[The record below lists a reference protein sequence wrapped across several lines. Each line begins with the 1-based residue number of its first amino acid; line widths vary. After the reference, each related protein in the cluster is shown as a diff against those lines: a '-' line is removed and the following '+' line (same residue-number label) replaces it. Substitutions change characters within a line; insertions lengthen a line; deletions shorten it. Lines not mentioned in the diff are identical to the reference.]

1 MAKKVLSTKGLT
13 NYSSILKTLG
23 KNVKTDLTFT
33 DMRTL
38 MGDYRT
44 AFGHIK
50 SDQMKGTGF
59 MQDGVSYQRID
70 PSELKRVQEELKA
83 QLK

>member
-1 MAKKVLSTKGLT
+1 M
-13 NYSSILKTLG
+13 KTLG

-38 MGDYRT
+38 MGDYRAT
-44 AFGHIK
+44 FGHIE

-70 PSELKRVQEELKA
+70 PSELKRVQEELKT